1 MSAPKVVIVGSGP
14 IGASYAREILEGH
27 PTAEVLMLELGP
39 QLTERP
45 GLSVKNISDDEARAK
60 ARTMSQGPQADEI
73 TRAKLGLPYL
83 QEGTLTARQGTHFI
97 DFGGSGSGHSDGMPM
112 ASVSTNVGG
121 QGAHW
126 TCATPRPFDSEKMDF
141 IPEDEWETLITRGE
155 ELLRV
160 NKTPFTK
167 SRVGVAIK
175 DQLTE
180 TFADVFKA
188 DRQPY
193 FLPVSAIEREDG
205 TMHWGGTDFVLDPMI
220 DPANPISKRFTL
232 RPLSFVTKVRIENG
246 KAVGVDYQDA
256 VSGEQFFAAADAV
269 VVAADAMRTP
279 QLLWNSGVRP
289 EALGRYLTEH
299 PVMFSVIALDAAKF
313 GGKLTEED
321 LVAEREM
328 AALSPNDPISAVT
341 RIPFQEPNHPFSA
354 QLMFVTKTPMPLA
367 DDNPFKDNPAGYVM
381 AGWGGRK
388 FPRAED
394 RVWFDD
400 NELDYRGLPNINIKY
415 EITQRELDEM
425 EEAKK
430 QMHRA
435 ADALGAFIPGVG
447 EPRLMPNG
455 TSLHYMGT
463 HRIGPKNDGTSV
475 CDSYS
480 RVWGYENLYTG
491 GNGCIPT
498 ANAMNPTLT
507 SVSIAVR
514 GARKLVESLSN

>member
-1 MSAPKVVIVGSGP
+1 MHKPRVVIVGSGP
-14 IGASYAREILEGH
+14 IGASYAREILESH
-27 PTAEVLMLELGP
+27 PSAEVLMLELGP

-45 GLSVKNISDDEARAK
+45 GQSVKNIVDDEERAR
-60 ARTMSQGPQADEI
+60 ARTMSQGPQADEL

-97 DFGGSGSGHSDGMPM
+97 DFGGTGSGHSDGMPM

-141 IPEDEWETLITRGE
+141 IPDDEWEICITRAE
-155 ELLRV
+155 HLLKV

-167 SRVGVAIK
+167 SSVGIALK
-175 DQLTE
+175 ERLTE
-180 TFADVFKA
+180 EFEDIFKG
-188 DRQPY
+188 DRKPY

-205 TMHWGGTDFVLDPMI
+205 TMLWGGTDFVLDPLI
-220 DPANPISKRFTL
+220 DVDNPLSKRFTI
-232 RPLSFVTKVRIENG
+232 RPLSMVVKVRVENG
-246 KAVGVDYQDA
+246 MASGVDYVDA
-256 VSGEQFFAAADAV
+256 VSGEKFFAEADAV

-289 EALGRYLTEH
+289 KALGRYLTEH
-299 PVMFSVIALDAAKF
+299 PVIFSVIALDPKKF
-313 GGKLTEED
+313 GGRLTNEN
-321 LVAEREM
+321 LAAERAM

-367 DDNPFKDNPAGYVM
+367 DDNPYKDNPAGYVM

-388 FPRAED
+388 FPRKED

-400 NELDYRGLPNINIKY
+400 NELDYRGMPNINIKY
-415 EITQRELDEM
+415 ELTQREFDEL
-425 EEAKK
+425 ELARKN
-430 QMHRA
+430 MHRA

-447 EPRLMPNG
+447 EPKLMPNG

-463 HRIGPKNDGTSV
+463 HRIGPEDDGTSV

-480 RVWGYENLYTG
+480 KVWGYHNLFTG

-498 ANAMNPTLT
+498 ANTMNPTLT
-507 SVSIAVR
+507 SVAIAVR
-514 GARKLVESLSN
+514 GARFLVSTLQ

>member
-1 MSAPKVVIVGSGP
+1 MNAPKVVIVGSGP
-14 IGASYAREILEGH
+14 IGASYAREVLEGH

-39 QLTERP
+39 QLTDRP
-45 GLSVKNISDDEARAK
+45 GLSVKNIADDDARAR

-121 QGAHW
+121 QGSHW
-126 TCATPRPFDSEKMDF
+126 TCATPRPFDSERIDF
-141 IPEDEWETLITRGE
+141 ISDQLWETAISRGE
-155 ELLRV
+155 ELLKV

-167 SRVGVAIK
+167 SSVGAAIK
-175 DQLTE
+175 DQLRE
-180 TFADVFKA
+180 EFSDVFTS
-188 DRQPY
+188 DRQPN
-193 FLPVSAIEREDG
+193 FLPVSAVEREDG
-205 TMHWGGTDFVLDPMI
+205 TMHWGGTDFVFGPLI
-220 DPANPISKRFTL
+220 DPANPLSKRFTL
-232 RPLSFVTKVRIENG
+232 RPLSLVTKVRIEDG
-246 KAVGVDYQDA
+246 RATGVEYQDA
-256 VSGEQFFAAADAV
+256 VSGEKFFAEADAV

-279 QLLWNSGVRP
+279 QLLWNSEVRP

-299 PVMFSVIALDAAKF
+299 PVIFCVIALDASKF
-313 GGKLTEED
+313 GGKLSD
-321 LVAEREM
+321 SALASERAM
-328 AALSPNDPISAVT
+328 GALSPNDPISAVT

-367 DDNPFKDNPAGYVM
+367 DDNPYKDNPAGYVM

-415 EITQRELDEM
+415 EITQRELDEL
-425 EEAKK
+425 EQAKK
-430 QMHRA
+430 YMHRA

-463 HRIGPKNDGTSV
+463 HRIGAQDDGTSV
-475 CDSYS
+475 CDPDS
-480 RVWGYENLYTG
+480 RVWGYENLFLG

-498 ANAMNPTLT
+498 PNTMNPTLT
-507 SVSIAVR
+507 SIAIAVL
-514 GARKLVESLSN
+514 GAKKLVGQL